1 MCFLFVGTAPALS
14 SGGLAEHPPTVEK
27 QACLGKTN
35 DSDLTHPPWPTVRL
49 VSPQTILLD
58 AGCIVH

>member
-27 QACLGKTN
+27 QACLEKPN
-35 DSDLTHPPWPTVRL
+35 DSDLTHPPARPG
-49 VSPQTILLD
+49 LLYD
-58 AGCIVH
+58 

>member
-27 QACLGKTN
+27 QACLEKTN
-35 DSDLTHPPWPTVRL
+35 GSDLTHPPWPTVRL
-49 VSPQTILLD
+49 VPSQTILLD
-58 AGCIVH
+58 NGRSVH